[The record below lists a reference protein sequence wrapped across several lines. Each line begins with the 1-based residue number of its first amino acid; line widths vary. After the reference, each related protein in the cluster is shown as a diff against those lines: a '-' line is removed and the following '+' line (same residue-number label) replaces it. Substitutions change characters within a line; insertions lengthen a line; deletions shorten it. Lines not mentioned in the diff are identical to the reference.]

1 MFAGQAFDTPP
12 TQQSTVS
19 PVNASCLLILTAP
32 AATVHP
38 FCQPPVAGVRITL
51 VLRSIASLRD
61 RVNPAFISNAA
72 VLTRCP
78 AMNEA
83 MDGRASTAKIPA
95 TTTVTSNSTKV
106 KPRFLR
112 RCTDLIFDLDMNA
125 LSVQSPARAQRTGT
139 ADSLCAQLIDGHI
152 YALGIF
158 SQLRPLGLRRDG
170 VAWRYGAGTNNNVVI
185 FRDLRR
191 DREVEHGHSR
201 RRSYIGCVLT
211 CIKHVLLLLVG
222 HRHDEA
228 FRSAAIGPRDV
239 LDIGRISNRGEYG
252 HNGYYNHHFR

>member
-1 MFAGQAFDTPP
+1 MFAGQALDTPP

-78 AMNEA
+78 AMNEV
-83 MDGRASTAKIPA
+83 MEGRASTAKIPA
-95 TTTVTSNSTKV
+95 TTTVTINSAKV

-112 RCTDLIFDLDMNA
+112 CCTDLMFGLDMDV
-125 LSVQSPARAQRTGT
+125 LSVRSPARAQRTGT
-139 ADSLCAQLIDGHI
+139 TDSLCAQLIDGHI
-152 YALGIF
+152 YTFGIF
-158 SQLRPLGLRRDG
+158 SQLCARGLRRDG
-170 VAWRYGAGTNNNVVI
+170 VAWRYGAGCHRYVVI

-191 DREVEHGHSR
+191 DREVERGHIR
-201 RRSYIGCVLT
+201 CVLT

-239 LDIGRISNRGEYG
+239 LDVGRISNRGEYG
-252 HNGYYNHHFR
+252 HDGYNNHHFR